1 MSYATDMPRSGE
13 ARKAVIF
20 VRVSSREQE
29 EGYSIDAQKH
39 RLENYC
45 ARRGLAVLKIF
56 EIVESSTKGDRH
68 KFLDMVKFAG
78 SQKEVIAIV
87 ADKVDRV
94 QRSFREYPL
103 LDDLVQ
109 RGKIELH
116 FNTENYV
123 IHKESM
129 SQERLMWSMGVIM
142 AQSYVD
148 SMKDNIRRSFDQKIR
163 LGEYV
168 SLAPIGYLNQRD
180 ERDRGIIVIDP
191 ERAPLVIKLFQE
203 YATGQHTLA
212 EMTDKAK
219 AWGLRNRIRG
229 HNYIQRSHIYAILN
243 NPFYY
248 GVMQVKGKLYT
259 HRYEPLISKELFD
272 QCQAVMKGWN
282 KKPFK
287 YAGKEFVFRGLITCA
302 TTGRVV
308 TASEQKRT
316 YKNGEKASWTY
327 LRAWNP
333 ENPEKLVWVREEKV
347 LEQIEAVFKSLYIP
361 PDKLEAITGHIRAT
375 DKAERDFLRRQ
386 TADLKRDYTAIQ
398 NRLDGLMDLLLDGVI
413 DKQDFEG
420 KRQALRDQQAS
431 IRTRLAAHEEGDDKF
446 KDSLIALLQLSSNAW
461 ELFGSS
467 TVEKKRRLAGFV
479 FANLQLKG
487 PNLCYELKKPFC
499 WFPQCD
505 DLVKWSG

>member
-1 MSYATDMPRSGE
+1 
-13 ARKAVIF
+13 
-20 VRVSSREQE
+20 
-29 EGYSIDAQKH
+29 
-39 RLENYC
+39 
-45 ARRGLAVLKIF
+45 
-56 EIVESSTKGDRH
+56 VESSTKGDRH

-123 IHKESM
+123 IHKDSM

-219 AWGLRNRIRG
+219 TWGLRNRIRG
-229 HNYIQRSHIYAILN
+229 HNYIQRSHI
-243 NPFYY
+243 
-248 GVMQVKGKLYT
+248 
-259 HRYEPLISKELFD
+259 E
-272 QCQAVMKGWN
+272 
-282 KKPFK
+282 
-287 YAGKEFVFRGLITCA
+287 IT
-302 TTGRVV
+302 T
-308 TASEQKRT
+308 
-316 YKNGEKASWTY
+316 
-327 LRAWNP
+327 
-333 ENPEKLVWVREEKV
+333 
-347 LEQIEAVFKSLYIP
+347 
-361 PDKLEAITGHIRAT
+361 
-375 DKAERDFLRRQ
+375 
-386 TADLKRDYTAIQ
+386 
-398 NRLDGLMDLLLDGVI
+398 
-413 DKQDFEG
+413 
-420 KRQALRDQQAS
+420 
-431 IRTRLAAHEEGDDKF
+431 
-446 KDSLIALLQLSSNAW
+446 
-461 ELFGSS
+461 
-467 TVEKKRRLAGFV
+467 
-479 FANLQLKG
+479 
-487 PNLCYELKKPFC
+487 
-499 WFPQCD
+499 
-505 DLVKWSG
+505 

>member
-1 MSYATDMPRSGE
+1 MNNNVMEFPRSGT

-39 RLENYC
+39 RLEVYC
-45 ARRGLAVLKIF
+45 ARRGIEVLRIF

-78 SQKEVIAIV
+78 SRKEVIAIV

-168 SLAPIGYLNQRD
+168 SKAPIGYLNKREENGRSIIMVD
-180 ERDRGIIVIDP
+180 PVRG
-191 ERAPLVIKLFQE
+191 PLITKLFKE
-203 YATGQHTLA
+203 YATGLYTLSEMVTKA
-212 EMTDKAK
+212 E
-219 AWGLRNRIRG
+219 AWGLYNNVRG
-229 HNYIQRSHIYAILN
+229 NKPVIKSHFHCILN

-248 GVMQVKGKLYT
+248 GTMRIKGQTYGRIKFWPKWRIFL
-259 HRYEPLISKELFD
+259 PPSI
-272 QCQAVMKGWN
+272 
-282 KKPFK
+282 
-287 YAGKEFVFRGLITCA
+287 FR
-302 TTGRVV
+302 R
-308 TASEQKRT
+308 
-316 YKNGEKASWTY
+316 N
-327 LRAWNP
+327 
-333 ENPEKLVWVREEKV
+333 
-347 LEQIEAVFKSLYIP
+347 
-361 PDKLEAITGHIRAT
+361 
-375 DKAERDFLRRQ
+375 
-386 TADLKRDYTAIQ
+386 
-398 NRLDGLMDLLLDGVI
+398 GLMP
-413 DKQDFEG
+413 
-420 KRQALRDQQAS
+420 LRPMS
-431 IRTRLAAHEEGDDKF
+431 
-446 KDSLIALLQLSSNAW
+446 
-461 ELFGSS
+461 
-467 TVEKKRRLAGFV
+467 
-479 FANLQLKG
+479 G
-487 PNLCYELKKPFC
+487 PRIKPSAISC
-499 WFPQCD
+499 A
-505 DLVKWSG
+505 VKWRI